1 MACSRFSAIN
11 CRARS
16 TLAVRSSA
24 LIGLAWSFMDFRLAI
39 EGGSL
44 ALHSAAE
51 AAGTTAAAAVAVLT
65 CRKRRRENCIM
76 AVECT
81 ARGVGRKGLRVLGLG
96 FQVEIG
102 VIPPSPRP
110 SCFQALVRGF
120 RCSFWQTQALGVRNR
135 KHWGYGCSA
144 DGWSARRGGRRR

>member
-24 LIGLAWSFMDFRLAI
+24 LIGLAWSFIDFRLAI
-39 EGGSL
+39 DGGSL

-51 AAGTTAAAAVAVLT
+51 AAGTTAAAAVAVRT
-65 CRKRRRENCIM
+65 CKKRRRENRIM

-81 ARGVGRKGLRVLGLG
+81 ARGVGREGLRVLGLG
-96 FQVEIG
+96 FHVESE
-102 VIPPSPRP
+102 VYPSPVP
-110 SCFQALVRGF
+110 LVFSSTCEGFSVQLGVNKGF
-120 RCSFWQTQALGVRNR
+120 RGT
-135 KHWGYGCSA
+135 
-144 DGWSARRGGRRR
+144 

>member
-39 EGGSL
+39 DGGSL
-44 ALHSAAE
+44 ALLSAADVV
-51 AAGTTAAAAVAVLT
+51 GTTAAAAAVVPT

-81 ARGVGRKGLRVLGLG
+81 ARGVGRKDLRVLGLG
-96 FQVEIG
+96 FQVEMG
-102 VIPPSPRP
+102 MIPPSPHP
-110 SCFQALVRGF
+110 LCFQALVRGF
-120 RCSFWQTQALGVRNR
+120 RCSFGKTKRSEERRVGREVRSR
-135 KHWGYGCSA
+135 
-144 DGWSARRGGRRR
+144 WS